1 MAKKLFHKQELGLGI
16 RALLT
21 NIDNE
26 EYKNRCCLFKSFLW
40 NVCGVIF
47 LFLWFFILLVIFYG
61 YIDTENLD

>member
-26 EYKNRCCLFKSFLW
+26 IQLEGPGSSRL
-40 NVCGVIF
+40 
-47 LFLWFFILLVIFYG
+47 
-61 YIDTENLD
+61 